1 MASQRSI
8 KVNSDKIQVIMK
20 LASLKTIK
28 EVQGLNGKV
37 AALNKF
43 VSRATD
49 KCLPFFCTL
58 KKSFE

>member
-8 KVNSDKIQVIMK
+8 KVNPNKIQVIMK
-20 LASLKTIK
+20 LASLKTVK
-28 EVQGLNGKV
+28 EVQGLNVKV

-43 VSRATD
+43 VSKATD
-49 KCLPFFCTL
+49 KCLPFFYTL